1 MPGTPCLPRPVIELQ
16 AYALSLRLPLPV
28 HADNMAVAPAERLGV
43 QLCEGAPAV
52 QAAGH
57 KREPAGSTP
66 GGSML
71 SPIRM
76 RAASPAGSS
85 GAMHTRPRPG

>member
-1 MPGTPCLPRPVIELQ
+1 MFPQLTL
-16 AYALSLRLPLPV
+16 AV
-28 HADNMAVAPAERLGV
+28 HAYNLAVAPAERLGV
-43 QLCEGAPAV
+43 QLCEGTPVV
-52 QAAGH
+52 QVAGH
-57 KREPAGSTP
+57 QREPAGSTP

-85 GAMHTRPRPG
+85 GITQTQPRTG